1 MFGGRFIHFMS
12 GHKNTS
18 QVVLGESDI
27 GEFSPIDSEI
37 NFAVPYVDILRN
49 FSPYTESETRER
61 PPGMLKDTMQSLAG
75 ALKSKFA
82 FLTYDGKKNKQGLT
96 EQSGDVDILGH
107 EDSVP

>member
-1 MFGGRFIHFMS
+1 MNQIKASFP
-12 GHKNTS
+12 
-18 QVVLGESDI
+18 
-27 GEFSPIDSEI
+27 PIDSEI
-37 NFAVPYVDILRN
+37 NFAVPSVDILRN

-82 FLTYDGKKNKQGLT
+82 FLTYDGKKIKQGLT

-107 EDSVP
+107 EYSVP